1 MARQALIEKGDTE
14 RRVSLEGEVPLIK
27 SKSRDT
33 SNIEKTSEC
42 LLNLAEMFVGYNQEH
57 LINSEASVTS
67 TFKPSTARVNGI
79 PKDQLIKLQE
89 INLDLCDILE
99 NVASDSEKTLII
111 KWDTLKGLRC
121 YAEVETIRCF
131 R

>member
-57 LINSEASVTS
+57 LINSEASVTPA
-67 TFKPSTARVNGI
+67 FKPSTARVNGI
-79 PKDQLIKLQE
+79 Q
-89 INLDLCDILE
+89 
-99 NVASDSEKTLII
+99 KTN
-111 KWDTLKGLRC
+111 
-121 YAEVETIRCF
+121 
-131 R
+131 